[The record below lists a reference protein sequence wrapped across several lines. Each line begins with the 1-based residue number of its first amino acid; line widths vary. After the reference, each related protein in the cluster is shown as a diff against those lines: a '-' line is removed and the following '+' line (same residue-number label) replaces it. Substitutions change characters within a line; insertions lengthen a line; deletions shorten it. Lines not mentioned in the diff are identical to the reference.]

1 MKKTM
6 SMMLATLM
14 LLVVMASSTQA
25 QSGTLWKK
33 FSKDWNQFSKEVQ
46 HVIVKFKLMDGSGN
60 GNGDCPGFVDADS
73 DGVCDNCGSGD
84 CDGTGDGNGD
94 GTGNGG
100 GRHGLGDGTGDG
112 GGQRGGGDCDG
123 TGSGK
128 P

>member
-14 LLVVMASSTQA
+14 LLVFMASSTQA
-25 QSGTLWKK
+25 QSSGLWNK
-33 FSKDWNQFSKEVQ
+33 FSNEIQIMYQ
-46 HVIVKFKLMDGSGN
+46 LKFMNGSGD
-60 GNGDCPGFVDADS
+60 GNGDCPGFVDADG
-73 DGVCDNCGSGD
+73 DGVCDNCSSGD

-94 GTGNGG
+94 GTGDGG
-100 GRHGLGDGTGDG
+100 VKHGLGDGTGDG
-112 GGQRGGGDCDG
+112 GGERGGGDCDG